1 MNYLKEIAG
10 KNKIWICIYISLG
23 IGLSFLSNYNI
34 SFFQKLIDK
43 FTDGTLSLP
52 VILVYGGLL
61 LLLCLGNYLDE
72 YPMQKLNNGIYLDLK
87 LLALYKTSRIDY
99 LAYQSMGTG
108 KLIQRVENGAMAGKN
123 ILCQFWFRIAR
134 ELLPSALFSLFFIYR
149 LNHVIACTVACGY
162 LLVFLITNLLLKLL
176 YRMKERVLDNEE
188 LLNHFLT
195 RGFMEMVVFRLN
207 RKFSAE
213 IKKAE
218 KARDQIVRSKI
229 GISFIHE
236 AFFAAF
242 AILITLIKAALIIYA
257 WYTRSISIGSIVALL
272 TLVDNA
278 YTPIAIFNV
287 LFVQFRLDL
296 SAFGRYADFL
306 DLPEESRLFE
316 GKKLPEFHGDISIRK
331 AVFSYHGMPV
341 LKEVSLSISPGE
353 KVALA
358 GNSGSGKSTLIKL
371 IAGLLKTEEGSI
383 SIDGNDLNRLN
394 LDSYYRH
401 ITYIPQES
409 PVFDGTLRENLLFDA
424 LLPDEDAIRVLN
436 KVQLKGWFDN
446 LPDGLDT
453 QLGEKG
459 IKLSGGE
466 RQRLA
471 LARLWFSSSRL
482 IILDEATSA
491 MDNVTEELV
500 MNEVLSLTN
509 GRNIIAIAHR
519 LNSIRS
525 FDRIILLKNGRLEGD
540 GSFSDLMT
548 YNPYFQ
554 ELYRLSLIHI
564 SEPTRH

>member
-162 LLVFLITNLLLKLL
+162 LLVFFITNLLLKLL

-207 RKFSAE
+207 RKFGAE

-257 WYTRSISIGSIVALL
+257 WYTRSISIGSVVALL

-287 LFVQFRLDL
+287 LFVQFRLDS

-331 AVFSYHGMPV
+331 AVFSYHDMPV

-409 PVFDGTLRENLLFDA
+409 PVFDGTLRENLFFDA

-554 ELYRLSLIHI
+554 ELYRAGM
-564 SEPTRH
+564 

>member
-207 RKFSAE
+207 RKFGAE

-257 WYTRSISIGSIVALL
+257 WYTRSISIGSVVALL

-287 LFVQFRLDL
+287 LFVQFRLDS

-331 AVFSYHGMPV
+331 AVFSYHDMPV

-383 SIDGNDLNRLN
+383 LIDGNDLNRLN

-409 PVFDGTLRENLLFDA
+409 PVFDGTLRENLFFDA

-554 ELYRLSLIHI
+554 ELYRAGM
-564 SEPTRH
+564 

>member
-10 KNKIWICIYISLG
+10 KNKFWICIYISLG

-207 RKFSAE
+207 RKFGAE

-257 WYTRSISIGSIVALL
+257 WYTRSISIGSVVALL

-287 LFVQFRLDL
+287 LFVQFRLDS

-316 GKKLPEFHGDISIRK
+316 GKKLPEFHGDINIRK
-331 AVFSYHGMPV
+331 AVFSYHDMPV

-409 PVFDGTLRENLLFDA
+409 PVFDGTLRENLFFDA
-424 LLPDEDAIRVLN
+424 LLPDEDAILVLN

-554 ELYRLSLIHI
+554 ELYRAGM
-564 SEPTRH
+564 

>member
-72 YPMQKLNNGIYLDLK
+72 YTMQKLNNGIYLDLK

-554 ELYRLSLIHI
+554 ELYRAGM
-564 SEPTRH
+564 

>member
-162 LLVFLITNLLLKLL
+162 LLVYLITNVLLKLL
-176 YRMKERVLDNEE
+176 YRMKERDLDNQE

-207 RKFSAE
+207 RKFGAE

-242 AILITLIKAALIIYA
+242 AILITLIKASLIIYA
-257 WYTRSISIGSIVALL
+257 WYTRSISIGSVVALL

-287 LFVQFRLDL
+287 LFVQFRLDS

-331 AVFSYHGMPV
+331 AVFSYHDMPV

-409 PVFDGTLRENLLFDA
+409 PVFDGTLRENLFFDA

-525 FDRIILLKNGRLEGD
+525 FDRILLLKNGRLEGD

-554 ELYRLSLIHI
+554 ELYRAGM
-564 SEPTRH
+564 

>member
-1 MNYLKEIAG
+1 MNYLIYIVK
-10 KNKIWICIYISLG
+10 KNKLWISIYISLG
-23 IGLSFLSNYNI
+23 IGLSFLSNYSI
-34 SFFQKLIDK
+34 SFFQKVIDK
-43 FTDGTLSLP
+43 FTDGTLSLLY
-52 VILVYGGLL
+52 ILLYAGLL
-61 LLLCLGNYLDE
+61 LLHCVCSYLDE
-72 YPMQKLNNGIYLDLK
+72 YPMQKLNNGIFLDLK
-87 LLALYKTSRIDY
+87 LLALHKTSRIDY

-108 KLIQRVENGAMAGKN
+108 KLIQRVENGALAGKS
-123 ILCQFWFRIAR
+123 ILCQFWFEIVQN
-134 ELLPSALFSLFFIYR
+134 LLPSALFSMFFIYR
-149 LNHVIACTVACGY
+149 LNRVIAGTVALGY
-162 LLVFLITNLLLKLL
+162 LLVFLITNILLKLL

-207 RKFSAE
+207 RKFPAE
-213 IKKAE
+213 IRKAE

-242 AILITLIKAALIIYA
+242 AILITLIKGALLLYA
-257 WYTRSISIGSIVALL
+257 WHTRSISIGSVVALL

-287 LFVQFRLDL
+287 LFVQFRLD
-296 SAFGRYADFL
+296 SASFKRYTSFL
-306 DLPEESRLFE
+306 DLPEEDRLLAGTE
-316 GKKLPEFHGDISIRK
+316 LPDFCGEITIRQ
-331 AVFSYHGMPV
+331 AAFSYNGNPV
-341 LKEVSLSISPGE
+341 LRQVSLSIAPGE

-358 GNSGSGKSTLIKL
+358 WNSGSGKSTLIKL
-371 IAGLLKTEEGSI
+371 IAGLLKAE
-383 SIDGNDLNRLN
+383 DGAILLDGHNLNGLN

-424 LLPDEDAIRVLN
+424 SVPDDGAVRVLQ
-436 KVQLKGWFDN
+436 KVQLQEWFDA

-500 MNEVLSLTN
+500 MNEVLSLAA
-509 GRNIIAIAHR
+509 GKNIIAIAHR
-519 LNSIRS
+519 LNSIRA
-525 FDRIILLKNGRLEGD
+525 FDRIILLKNGNIEGD
-540 GSFSDLMT
+540 GSFQELMQH
-548 YNPYFQ
+548 NLYFQ
-554 ELYRLSLIHI
+554 ELYKAGI
-564 SEPTRH
+564 

>member
-52 VILVYGGLL
+52 GILVYGGLL

-207 RKFSAE
+207 RKFGAE

-257 WYTRSISIGSIVALL
+257 WYTRSISIGSVVALL

-287 LFVQFRLDL
+287 LFVQFRLDS

-331 AVFSYHGMPV
+331 AVFSYHDMPV

-409 PVFDGTLRENLLFDA
+409 PVFDGTLRENLFFDA

-554 ELYRLSLIHI
+554 DLYRAGM
-564 SEPTRH
+564 

>member
-207 RKFSAE
+207 RKFGAE

-242 AILITLIKAALIIYA
+242 AILITLIKASLIIYA
-257 WYTRSISIGSIVALL
+257 WYTRSISIGSVVALL

-287 LFVQFRLDL
+287 LFVQFRLDS

-331 AVFSYHGMPV
+331 AVFSYHDMPV

-409 PVFDGTLRENLLFDA
+409 PVFDGTLRENLFFDA

-525 FDRIILLKNGRLEGD
+525 FDRILLLKNGRLEGD
-540 GSFSDLMT
+540 GSFQIL
-548 YNPYFQ
+548 
-554 ELYRLSLIHI
+554 
-564 SEPTRH
+564 

>member
-207 RKFSAE
+207 RKFGAE

-236 AFFAAF
+236 AFFTAF

-257 WYTRSISIGSIVALL
+257 WYTRSISIGSVVALL

-287 LFVQFRLDL
+287 LFVQFRLDS

-331 AVFSYHGMPV
+331 AVFSYHDMPV

-554 ELYRLSLIHI
+554 DLYRAGM
-564 SEPTRH
+564 

>member
-242 AILITLIKAALIIYA
+242 AILITLIKASLIIYA
-257 WYTRSISIGSIVALL
+257 WYTRSISIGSVVALL

-331 AVFSYHGMPV
+331 AVFSYHDMPV

-554 ELYRLSLIHI
+554 ELYRAGM
-564 SEPTRH
+564 

>member
-10 KNKIWICIYISLG
+10 KNKFWICIYISLG

-52 VILVYGGLL
+52 VVYGGLL

-162 LLVFLITNLLLKLL
+162 LLVFFITNLLLKLL

-207 RKFSAE
+207 RKFGAE

-257 WYTRSISIGSIVALL
+257 WYTRSISIGSVVALL

-287 LFVQFRLDL
+287 LFVQFRLDS

-316 GKKLPEFHGDISIRK
+316 GKKLPEFHGDINIRK
-331 AVFSYHGMPV
+331 AVFSYHDMPV

-409 PVFDGTLRENLLFDA
+409 PVFDGTLRENLFFDA
-424 LLPDEDAIRVLN
+424 LLPDEDAILVLN

-525 FDRIILLKNGRLEGD
+525 FDRILLLKNGRLEGD

-554 ELYRLSLIHI
+554 ELYRAGM
-564 SEPTRH
+564 

>member
-34 SFFQKLIDK
+34 SFFQKLIDE

-207 RKFSAE
+207 RKFGAE

-257 WYTRSISIGSIVALL
+257 WYTRSISIGSVVALL

-331 AVFSYHGMPV
+331 AVFSYHDMPV

-540 GSFSDLMT
+540 GSFSVLMT

-554 ELYRLSLIHI
+554 ELYRAGM
-564 SEPTRH
+564 

>member
-207 RKFSAE
+207 RKFGAE

-331 AVFSYHGMPV
+331 AVFSYHDMPV

-409 PVFDGTLRENLLFDA
+409 PVFDGTLRENLFFDA

-554 ELYRLSLIHI
+554 ELYRAGM
-564 SEPTRH
+564 

>member
-207 RKFSAE
+207 RKFGAE

-236 AFFAAF
+236 AFFTAF

-257 WYTRSISIGSIVALL
+257 WYTRSISIGSVVALL

-287 LFVQFRLDL
+287 LFVQFRLDS

-316 GKKLPEFHGDISIRK
+316 GKKLPEFHGDINIRK
-331 AVFSYHGMPV
+331 AVFSYHDMPV

-554 ELYRLSLIHI
+554 ELYRAGM
-564 SEPTRH
+564 

>member
-207 RKFSAE
+207 RKFGAE

-242 AILITLIKAALIIYA
+242 AILITLIKASLIIYA
-257 WYTRSISIGSIVALL
+257 WYTRSISIGSVVALL

-331 AVFSYHGMPV
+331 AVFSYHDMPV

-409 PVFDGTLRENLLFDA
+409 PVFDGTLRENLFFDA

-525 FDRIILLKNGRLEGD
+525 FDRILLLKNGRLEGD

-554 ELYRLSLIHI
+554 ELYRAGM
-564 SEPTRH
+564 

>member
-10 KNKIWICIYISLG
+10 KNKFWICIYISLG

-162 LLVFLITNLLLKLL
+162 LLVFFITNLLLKLL

-207 RKFSAE
+207 RKFGAE

-257 WYTRSISIGSIVALL
+257 WYTRSISIGSVVALL

-287 LFVQFRLDL
+287 LFVQFRLDS

-331 AVFSYHGMPV
+331 AVFSYHDMPV

-409 PVFDGTLRENLLFDA
+409 PVFDGTLRENLFFDA
-424 LLPDEDAIRVLN
+424 LLPDEDAILVLN

-554 ELYRLSLIHI
+554 ELYRAGM
-564 SEPTRH
+564 

>member
-10 KNKIWICIYISLG
+10 KNKFWICIYISLG

-162 LLVFLITNLLLKLL
+162 LLVFFITNLLLKLL

-207 RKFSAE
+207 RKFGAE

-257 WYTRSISIGSIVALL
+257 WYTRSISIGSVVALL

-287 LFVQFRLDL
+287 LFVQFRLDS

-316 GKKLPEFHGDISIRK
+316 GKKLPEFHGDINIRK
-331 AVFSYHGMPV
+331 AVFSYHDMPV

-409 PVFDGTLRENLLFDA
+409 PVFDGTLRENLFFDA
-424 LLPDEDAIRVLN
+424 LLPDEDAILVLN

-453 QLGEKG
+453 QLGQKG

-554 ELYRLSLIHI
+554 ELYRAGM
-564 SEPTRH
+564 

>member
-162 LLVFLITNLLLKLL
+162 LLVFFITNLLLKLL

-207 RKFSAE
+207 RKFGAE

-257 WYTRSISIGSIVALL
+257 WYTRSISIGSVVALL

-287 LFVQFRLDL
+287 LFVQFRLDS

-316 GKKLPEFHGDISIRK
+316 GKKLPEFHGDINIRK
-331 AVFSYHGMPV
+331 AVFSYHDMPV

-409 PVFDGTLRENLLFDA
+409 PVFDGTLRENLFFDA
-424 LLPDEDAIRVLN
+424 LLPDEDAILVLN

-554 ELYRLSLIHI
+554 GLYRAGM
-564 SEPTRH
+564 

>member
-34 SFFQKLIDK
+34 SFFQKLIDE

-207 RKFSAE
+207 RKFGAE

-257 WYTRSISIGSIVALL
+257 WYTRSISIGSVVALL

-331 AVFSYHGMPV
+331 AVFSYHDMPV

-409 PVFDGTLRENLLFDA
+409 PVFDGTLRENLFFDA
-424 LLPDEDAIRVLN
+424 LLPDEDAIRILN

-525 FDRIILLKNGRLEGD
+525 FDRILLLKNGRLEGD

-554 ELYRLSLIHI
+554 ELYRAGM
-564 SEPTRH
+564 

>member
-10 KNKIWICIYISLG
+10 KNKFWICIYISLG

-162 LLVFLITNLLLKLL
+162 LLVFFITNLLLKLL

-207 RKFSAE
+207 RKFGAE

-257 WYTRSISIGSIVALL
+257 WYTRSISIGSVVALL

-287 LFVQFRLDL
+287 LFVQFRLDS

-316 GKKLPEFHGDISIRK
+316 GKKLPEFHGDINIRK
-331 AVFSYHGMPV
+331 AVFSYHDMPV

-383 SIDGNDLNRLN
+383 SIDGSDLNRLN

-409 PVFDGTLRENLLFDA
+409 PVFDGTLRENLFFDA
-424 LLPDEDAIRVLN
+424 LLPDEDAILVLN

-554 ELYRLSLIHI
+554 ELYRAGM
-564 SEPTRH
+564 

>member
-34 SFFQKLIDK
+34 SFFQKLIDE

-207 RKFSAE
+207 RKFGAE

-257 WYTRSISIGSIVALL
+257 WYTRSISIGSVVALL

-331 AVFSYHGMPV
+331 AVFSYHDMPV

-409 PVFDGTLRENLLFDA
+409 PVFDGTLRENLFFDA

-540 GSFSDLMT
+540 GSFSVLMT

-554 ELYRLSLIHI
+554 ELYRAGM
-564 SEPTRH
+564 

>member
-108 KLIQRVENGAMAGKN
+108 QLIQRVENGAMAGKN

-207 RKFSAE
+207 RKFGAE

-257 WYTRSISIGSIVALL
+257 WYTRSISIGSVVALL

-287 LFVQFRLDL
+287 LFVQFRLDS

-316 GKKLPEFHGDISIRK
+316 GKKLPEFHEDISIRK
-331 AVFSYHGMPV
+331 AVFSYHDMPV

-409 PVFDGTLRENLLFDA
+409 PVFDGTLRENLFFDA

-554 ELYRLSLIHI
+554 ELYRAGM
-564 SEPTRH
+564 

>member
-1 MNYLKEIAG
+1 MNYLKEIAR
-10 KNKIWICIYISLG
+10 KNKLWICIYISLG

-52 VILVYGGLL
+52 VILLYGGLL
-61 LLLCLGNYLDE
+61 LLLCVGNYLDE

-87 LLALYKTSRIDY
+87 LLALYKTNRIDY

-123 ILCQFWFRIAR
+123 ILCQFWFKIAR

-149 LNHVIACTVACGY
+149 LNHVIAYTVACGY

-207 RKFSAE
+207 RKFGAE
-213 IKKAE
+213 MKKAE

-257 WYTRSISIGSIVALL
+257 WYTRSISIGSVVALL

-287 LFVQFRLDL
+287 LFVQFRLDS
-296 SAFGRYADFL
+296 SAFGRYAEFL

-316 GKKLPEFHGDISIRK
+316 GKTLPEFHGDISIRR
-331 AVFSYHGMPV
+331 AVFSYHDMPV

-353 KVALA
+353 RVALA

-371 IAGLLKTEEGSI
+371 IAGLLKTKEGSI
-383 SIDGNDLNRLN
+383 LIDGNDLNRLN

-409 PVFDGTLRENLLFDA
+409 PVFDGTLRENLFFDA
-424 LLPDEDAIRVLN
+424 SFPDEDAIRILC

-500 MNEVLSLTN
+500 MNEVLSLTS
-509 GRNIIAIAHR
+509 GKNIIAIAHR

-525 FDRIILLKNGRLEGD
+525 FDRIILLKNGKLEGD

-554 ELYRLSLIHI
+554 ELYRAGM
-564 SEPTRH
+564 

>member
-207 RKFSAE
+207 RKFGAE

-554 ELYRLSLIHI
+554 ELYRAGM
-564 SEPTRH
+564 

>member
-207 RKFSAE
+207 RKFGAE

-257 WYTRSISIGSIVALL
+257 WYTRSISIGSVVALL

-287 LFVQFRLDL
+287 LFVQFRLDS

-331 AVFSYHGMPV
+331 AVFSYHDMPV

-409 PVFDGTLRENLLFDA
+409 PVFDGTLRENLFFDA

-519 LNSIRS
+519 LNSISS
-525 FDRIILLKNGRLEGD
+525 FDRILLLKNGRLEGD

-554 ELYRLSLIHI
+554 ELYRAGM
-564 SEPTRH
+564 

>member
-23 IGLSFLSNYNI
+23 IGLSFLFNYNI

-207 RKFSAE
+207 RKFGAE

-242 AILITLIKAALIIYA
+242 ALLITLIKAALIIYA

-331 AVFSYHGMPV
+331 AVFSYHDMPV

-409 PVFDGTLRENLLFDA
+409 PVFDGTLRENLFFDA

-554 ELYRLSLIHI
+554 GLYRAGM
-564 SEPTRH
+564 

>member
-162 LLVFLITNLLLKLL
+162 LLVFFITNLLLKLL

-207 RKFSAE
+207 RKFGAE

-242 AILITLIKAALIIYA
+242 AILITLIKASLIIYA
-257 WYTRSISIGSIVALL
+257 WYTRSISIGSVVALL

-287 LFVQFRLDL
+287 LFVQFRLDS

-331 AVFSYHGMPV
+331 AVFSYHDMPV

-409 PVFDGTLRENLLFDA
+409 PVFDGTLRENLFFDA

-554 ELYRLSLIHI
+554 ELYRAGM
-564 SEPTRH
+564 

>member
-207 RKFSAE
+207 RKFGAE

-257 WYTRSISIGSIVALL
+257 WYTRSISIGSVVALL

-287 LFVQFRLDL
+287 LFVQFRLDS

-331 AVFSYHGMPV
+331 AVFSYHDMPV

-409 PVFDGTLRENLLFDA
+409 PVFDGTLRENLFFDA

-554 ELYRLSLIHI
+554 GLYRAGM
-564 SEPTRH
+564 

>member
-10 KNKIWICIYISLG
+10 KNKFWICIYISLG

-207 RKFSAE
+207 RKFGAE

-257 WYTRSISIGSIVALL
+257 WYTRSISIGSVVALL

-287 LFVQFRLDL
+287 LFVQFRLDS

-306 DLPEESRLFE
+306 DLLEESRLFE
-316 GKKLPEFHGDISIRK
+316 GKKLSEFHGDISIRK
-331 AVFSYHGMPV
+331 AVFSYHDMPV

-409 PVFDGTLRENLLFDA
+409 PVFDGTLRENLFFDA

-554 ELYRLSLIHI
+554 ELYRAGM
-564 SEPTRH
+564 

>member
-207 RKFSAE
+207 RKFGAE

-242 AILITLIKAALIIYA
+242 AILITLIKATLIIYA
-257 WYTRSISIGSIVALL
+257 WYTRSISIGSVVALL

-287 LFVQFRLDL
+287 LFVQFRLDS
-296 SAFGRYADFL
+296 SAFGRYAYFL

-316 GKKLPEFHGDISIRK
+316 GKKLPEFHGDINIRK
-331 AVFSYHGMPV
+331 AVFSYHDMPV

-383 SIDGNDLNRLN
+383 LIDGNDLNRLN

-409 PVFDGTLRENLLFDA
+409 PVFDGTLRENLFFDA

-554 ELYRLSLIHI
+554 GLYRAGM
-564 SEPTRH
+564 

>member
-383 SIDGNDLNRLN
+383 SIDGNDLKRLN

-554 ELYRLSLIHI
+554 ELYRAGM
-564 SEPTRH
+564 

>member
-207 RKFSAE
+207 RKFGAE

-257 WYTRSISIGSIVALL
+257 WYTRSISIGSVVALL

-287 LFVQFRLDL
+287 LFVQFRLDS

-316 GKKLPEFHGDISIRK
+316 GKKLPEFHEDISIRK
-331 AVFSYHGMPV
+331 AVFSYHDMPV

-409 PVFDGTLRENLLFDA
+409 PVFDGTLRENLFFDA

-554 ELYRLSLIHI
+554 ELYRAGM
-564 SEPTRH
+564 

>member
-10 KNKIWICIYISLG
+10 KNKFWICIYISLG

-207 RKFSAE
+207 RKFGAE

-242 AILITLIKAALIIYA
+242 AILITLIKASLIIYA
-257 WYTRSISIGSIVALL
+257 WYTRSISIGSVVALL

-287 LFVQFRLDL
+287 LFVQFRLDS

-316 GKKLPEFHGDISIRK
+316 GKKLPEFHGDINIRK
-331 AVFSYHGMPV
+331 AVFSYHDMPV

-409 PVFDGTLRENLLFDA
+409 PVFDGTLRENLFFDA
-424 LLPDEDAIRVLN
+424 LLPDEDAILVLN

-554 ELYRLSLIHI
+554 ELYRAGM
-564 SEPTRH
+564 

>member
-162 LLVFLITNLLLKLL
+162 LQVFLITNLLLKLL

-207 RKFSAE
+207 RKFGAE

-257 WYTRSISIGSIVALL
+257 WYTRSISIGSVVALL

-287 LFVQFRLDL
+287 LFVRFRLDL

-331 AVFSYHGMPV
+331 AVFSYHDMPV

-409 PVFDGTLRENLLFDA
+409 PVFDGTLRENLFFDA

-554 ELYRLSLIHI
+554 ELYRAGM
-564 SEPTRH
+564 

>member
-10 KNKIWICIYISLG
+10 KNKFWICIYISLG

-207 RKFSAE
+207 RKFGAE

-257 WYTRSISIGSIVALL
+257 WYTRSISIGSVVALL

-287 LFVQFRLDL
+287 LFVQFRLDS

-331 AVFSYHGMPV
+331 AVFSYHDMPV

-383 SIDGNDLNRLN
+383 LIDGNDLNRLN

-554 ELYRLSLIHI
+554 ELYRAGM
-564 SEPTRH
+564 

>member
-306 DLPEESRLFE
+306 DLPEESRVFE

-554 ELYRLSLIHI
+554 ELYRAGM
-564 SEPTRH
+564 

>member
-207 RKFSAE
+207 RKFGAE

-257 WYTRSISIGSIVALL
+257 WYTRSISIGSVVALL

-331 AVFSYHGMPV
+331 AVFSYHDMPV

-409 PVFDGTLRENLLFDA
+409 PVFDGTLRENLFFDA
-424 LLPDEDAIRVLN
+424 LLPDEDAILVLN

-554 ELYRLSLIHI
+554 ELYRAGM
-564 SEPTRH
+564 